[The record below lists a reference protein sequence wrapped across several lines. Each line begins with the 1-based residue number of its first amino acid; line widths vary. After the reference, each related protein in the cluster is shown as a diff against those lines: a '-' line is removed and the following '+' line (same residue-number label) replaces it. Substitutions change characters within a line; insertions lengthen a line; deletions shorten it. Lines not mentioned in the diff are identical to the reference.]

1 MVTISESMQ
10 VSRQEMHR
18 RREEWITALES
29 GEYKQRKNFLR
40 VGNEY
45 CCFGVAC
52 ELANIP
58 QIKNKTG
65 RYAYNGETQTPP
77 VALQVYLGF
86 TARNPVIKLNTQDRT
101 NLDVMNDG
109 GENFET
115 IARTIRDHYRD
126 IFILLDRYPNEKEQE

>member
-52 ELANIP
+52 ELAKIP
-58 QIKNKTG
+58 ELVNTFGQ
-65 RYAYNGETQTPP
+65 YAYDGETKRIPKS
-77 VALQVYLGF
+77 LKIYMGF
-86 TARNPVIKLNTQDRT
+86 KGNNPVIKITTLDRT
-101 NLDVMNDG
+101 FLDIMNDN
-109 GENFET
+109 GESFKT
-115 IARTIRDHYRD
+115 IARNNT
-126 IFILLDRYPNEKEQE
+126 ILL